1 MNVPPGYERLL
12 LAHAVAVARSDVMQA
27 IRSALVGADGSRK
40 TLYEYA
46 SAAPGARQMR
56 GRGVAYCVT
65 LPGGRPVVIRH
76 NRHGGML
83 ARITGDRFFA
93 PTRAPRELDV
103 ALELERRGIPTP
115 HVLGYALYPPGGLL
129 QRADVATAEIP
140 AGRDLAQCLAQ
151 SHDAGRAAA
160 LDSTAGLVAALAR
173 AGIRHPDLNARNV
186 LVTADRAYVLDVDR
200 ISLDENPDSA
210 LEQNLRRLAQS
221 LRKLNQNEGLRA
233 TEAEIDQL
241 ASVARQRIATP

>member
-1 MNVPPGYERLL
+1 MNVPPGYDRLL
-12 LAHAVAVARSDVMQA
+12 LVHAVAVARSDVMQG
-27 IRSALVGADGSRK
+27 IRRALVGADGSRK
-40 TLYEYA
+40 TLYEFA
-46 SAAPGARQMR
+46 TAAPGARQMR

-65 LPGGRPVVIRH
+65 LAEGQSVVIRH
-76 NRHGGML
+76 NRHGGMF

-93 PTRAPRELDV
+93 PTRAPRELHV

-140 AGRDLAQCLAQ
+140 ASRDLAQCLARG
-151 SHDAGRAAA
+151 HDAGRDAA
-160 LDSTAGLVAALAR
+160 LDFTAELVAALAR

-200 ISLDENPDSA
+200 ISLEEHPAAA
-210 LEQNLRRLAQS
+210 LEQNLRRLEQS
-221 LRKLNQNEGLRA
+221 LRKLNESHGARA
-233 TEAEIDQL
+233 TDAEIDRL
-241 ASVARQRIATP
+241 ASTARKRSAIP